1 MSGTTHTRTSIS
13 NINTMICRMYSSGTS
28 TIHLPS
34 CPFKSYMI
42 QLDGSWNFSIYS
54 WPKVI
59 PVIEQFSLDSLGAVV
74 VEMYLSFQLA
84 VAVAW
89 HVFLWWWKK
98 FISDV
103 CHQWFETWQP
113 TLNSQQFKVRV
124 SAFPTIYSLFFCRFS
139 TRFFLRCVTLTS
151 TLSGSSPQSHDAFA
165 LSRLP
170 GFPDTGCPDRT
181 LFCGWVGRVAWIQNT
196 NRKSSLA
203 NLASLVDQYG
213 NRFIYHSYIII
224 CYDLMNLKWWRDS
237 LQSVDMHSHTHTHT
251 FGTIPLRSRL
261 IGIILWWTN
270 IWMHANVYPCV
281 SIEYVL
287 YTPDVW
293 WCLHP
298 LSSTVL
304 NYFVFYC
311 RRPVAESPSITS
323 WQRHVSHWKTM
334 VIQEWYEL
342 TANMSHPTDQ
352 SMFIRSIIQRHHMN
366 CLCRRKILVAIS
378 SRHTGTNQLLQPT

>member
-1 MSGTTHTRTSIS
+1 MMKRLF
-13 NINTMICRMYSSGTS
+13 
-28 TIHLPS
+28 TIRRH
-34 CPFKSYMI
+34 
-42 QLDGSWNFSIYS
+42 
-54 WPKVI
+54 
-59 PVIEQFSLDSLGAVV
+59 A
-74 VEMYLSFQLA
+74 
-84 VAVAW
+84 
-89 HVFLWWWKK
+89 
-98 FISDV
+98 
-103 CHQWFETWQP
+103 QP
-113 TLNSQQFKVRV
+113 
-124 SAFPTIYSLFFCRFS
+124 
-139 TRFFLRCVTLTS
+139 
-151 TLSGSSPQSHDAFA
+151 
-165 LSRLP
+165 
-170 GFPDTGCPDRT
+170 
-181 LFCGWVGRVAWIQNT
+181 
-196 NRKSSLA
+196 
-203 NLASLVDQYG
+203 
-213 NRFIYHSYIII
+213 
-224 CYDLMNLKWWRDS
+224 
-237 LQSVDMHSHTHTHT
+237 HTHTHT